1 MIYLIILVKEYD
13 VVISTGE
20 QVSVG
25 LLSAALNDN
34 GIDARTCLGWQVP
47 IITSSDHMSARIEGI
62 KSEFINAILKEQK
75 VCVIPDFKALL
86 LKDELQLLVGVDLI
100 HLLSL

>member
-1 MIYLIILVKEYD
+1 MKFGGTSVGSMIKLNVANIVKTTFSEGHEVVVVLSAMAGETDRLINLTNDLSDNFSEEEYD

-34 GIDARTCLGWQVP
+34 GIDARTCLG
-47 IITSSDHMSARIEGI
+47 SAGTNHYI
-62 KSEFINAILKEQK
+62 K
-75 VCVIPDFKALL
+75 
-86 LKDELQLLVGVDLI
+86 
-100 HLLSL
+100 